1 MEQTLIRMAEAD
13 PSGLGEAPAPKPE
26 VPAADVPR
34 AVGEAAELVIAA
46 RGDAT
51 RMARTHDHSAIPMLV
66 LDGERRF
73 VDVNRPARLLF
84 RRSLAEMKA
93 LRVDDL
99 TSPPNW
105 PDMEEKWSLLM
116 AQGTLAAPY
125 EVGFPDGPDL
135 AVLFWGLRDALPG
148 RHLIVFAP
156 AGWTDDELSPPV
168 RDDTAPKLS
177 PRELEVLRLAAEG
190 LSGPRIAELLSI
202 SPATIKTHF
211 THIYAK
217 LGVTDRAAAVARALR
232 LGLID

>member
-1 MEQTLIRMAEAD
+1 
-13 PSGLGEAPAPKPE
+13 
-26 VPAADVPR
+26 
-34 AVGEAAELVIAA
+34 
-46 RGDAT
+46 
-51 RMARTHDHSAIPMLV
+51 MLV

-105 PDMEEKWSLLM
+105 PGMEEKWSLLM

-125 EVGFPDGPDL
+125 EVGFPDGSSLD
-135 AVLFWGLRDALPG
+135 VLFWGLRDALPG
-148 RHLIVFAP
+148 QHLIVFAP
-156 AGWTDDELSPPV
+156 AGWTEDELDPPV
-168 RDDTAPKLS
+168 RDDAAPRLS

-190 LSGPRIAELLSI
+190 LSGPRIAELLSV
-202 SPATIKTHF
+202 SPATVKTHF
-211 THIYAK
+211 SHIYSK
-217 LGVTDRAAAVARALR
+217 LGVADRAAAVARALR